1 MARALLV
8 VLVLTWFWNSVST
21 KATHRRT
28 ATNAVPFWV
37 KKQRE
42 QAAWRT
48 ELRRR
53 RHTFEIG
60 RESCNLE
67 RSKPSCLREGRWTQY
82 SRTPATARACG
93 LGAPGV
99 NATGDAK
106 DWSGWRAP
114 PLLVER
120 LSAPWPGTTG
130 A

>member
-1 MARALLV
+1 M
-8 VLVLTWFWNSVST
+8 VLEFGVNT

-53 RHTFEIG
+53 GHTFEIG

-67 RSKPSCLREGRWTQY
+67 RSKSSCLREGRWTQY

-99 NATGDAK
+99 NATGDVK